1 MDGFNYIVN
10 KFSYKKPFEYY
21 SQSDYETVMFK
32 PEYMLKPEDPGFDFD
47 LDSGF
52 DFEEVLLSVDSDRV
66 VGMFLDDYNNNQF

>member
-52 DFEEVLLSVDSDRV
+52 DFE
-66 VGMFLDDYNNNQF
+66 